1 MHALVIFTAIP
12 HIYFEQIYLA
22 LYLITTCYK
31 ELFVT
36 VNLNLDDKPT
46 PSIANIP
53 WLLLGSL
60 LDALGCLS
68 SKFHQ
73 NCMLQLLIEQ

>member
-22 LYLITTCYK
+22 LYLITTTCYK

-53 WLLLGSL
+53 
-60 LDALGCLS
+60 
-68 SKFHQ
+68 
-73 NCMLQLLIEQ
+73 